1 MKCAPNWRSAG
12 AVPPRQPDMKFSLL
26 FVALVAGT
34 ALAGDFV
41 PQRPSDLL
49 DPQPLALSY
58 SGFRRGQYPDR
69 GQGAKNPSR
78 KEILEDLRLLSGP
91 AGIRLIRVYDCREN
105 SRTVLELI
113 RSEKLP
119 LKVMLGAWLNAEIS
133 QHETCEWIKV
143 PVPKEVLTA
152 NRKSNEQEVQ
162 RAIALAKEFP
172 DVVAAVNI
180 GNETLVDW
188 NDHRLSVER
197 LAGFLRQAREALPQ
211 PVTTAENYAAWVR
224 YAKELAGVVDFAGV
238 HTYPIWEKKTLS
250 QSMAFTL
257 ENLTAVQQALPGIPI
272 AIAEAGWATTASEFP
287 EEANEKKQARYFK
300 DLLEWAGKNHVTVF
314 WFEAFDEDWKGDPNN
329 PQGAEKH
336 WGLYNLDR
344 KPKLAAREVLPGLIK
359 TKK

>member
-1 MKCAPNWRSAG
+1 MTCAASWKNAEAAPRRPPNMRW
-12 AVPPRQPDMKFSLL
+12 PLPL
-26 FVALVAGT
+26 VALVAGT
-34 ALAGDFV
+34 ALAGEFV
-41 PQRPSDLL
+41 PQKPSDLL
-49 DPQPLALSY
+49 DPQPLALCY

-78 KEILEDLRLLSGP
+78 QEILEDLQLLSQS
-91 AGIRLIRVYDCREN
+91 AGFRLIRLYDCREN
-105 SRTVLELI
+105 SRAVLELI
-113 RSEKLP
+113 RDKKLP

-133 QHETCEWIKV
+133 PHETCDWIKI
-143 PVPKEVLTA
+143 PVPKEVLAA
-152 NRKSNEQEVQ
+152 NRKGNEEEVK
-162 RAIALAKEFP
+162 RAIALAREFP

-188 NDHRLSVER
+188 NDHRLPVER

-238 HTYPIWEKKTLS
+238 HTYPVWEKKTLAE
-250 QSMAFTL
+250 SMAFTL
-257 ENLTAVQQALPGIPI
+257 ENLTAVQKALPGVPL

-287 EEANEKKQARYFK
+287 GEANEKNQARYFR
-300 DLLEWAGKNHVTVF
+300 DLLTWATKNHVTVF

-336 WGLYNLDR
+336 WGLYDLDR
-344 KPKLAAREVLPGLIK
+344 KPKLAAREVLPDLIPR
-359 TKK
+359 KK